1 VCLKVCFVS
10 SYPPNRARLSEYAK
24 NLVAELE
31 NRQSISKIFVLGDKS
46 AATAA
51 DYLADSKVEVRRVW
65 TPDDPVSILNILRH
79 ILKLRPDVVHYNVH
93 FQSYGRGR
101 IANFLGLSLIFLSRL
116 LGFKVLAEVHN
127 LGEKVDLKKVRLK
140 PSFLNRTGIFLA
152 TKLILSAHNVVVTV
166 KSYVDYL
173 SQRYGHNDV
182 MYIPHG
188 TFSTRCSYVDPDE
201 KVILMFGHM
210 GPYKGLPVMF
220 EAFKEL
226 KAEGKTV
233 KLIIAG
239 TSHPNYPN
247 FLDQFINAGIPDVEF
262 LGYVSEDNL
271 EQLFVHADVVV
282 LPYSTTTGTS
292 GVFHLAAGF
301 GRPIVASSLP
311 EIKELVADGAAAML
325 VPPGD
330 VTALKAALVTVLGD
344 EKLACAMSE
353 QNLRFANQESWSV
366 VAQAYE
372 NAYLRLVHS

>member
-1 VCLKVCFVS
+1 
-10 SYPPNRARLSEYAK
+10 
-24 NLVAELE
+24 
-31 NRQSISKIFVLGDKS
+31 
-46 AATAA
+46 
-51 DYLADSKVEVRRVW
+51 
-65 TPDDPVSILNILRH
+65 
-79 ILKLRPDVVHYNVH
+79 
-93 FQSYGRGR
+93 
-101 IANFLGLSLIFLSRL
+101 
-116 LGFKVLAEVHN
+116 
-127 LGEKVDLKKVRLK
+127 
-140 PSFLNRTGIFLA
+140 
-152 TKLILSAHNVVVTV
+152 
-166 KSYVDYL
+166 
-173 SQRYGHNDV
+173 
-182 MYIPHG
+182 
-188 TFSTRCSYVDPDE
+188 
-201 KVILMFGHM
+201 MFGHM